1 MFTNRSGASG
11 YTHSHYSRINR
22 SSVQQMSKDTALTTA
37 FRKATPI
44 SDCISY
50 LKRSASSVS
59 DAFHFFGSESDKQKL
74 IQFYRQKTGNG
85 FLFIIRHPDD
95 LDRHPLRMLQY
106 CPAPGKKEERPGL
119 IFQSVPITLIFDCDN
134 LQSRQL
140 ASLNELLEYPPQLD
154 GTPISKT
161 VSRIVIVNEELKY
174 QSDAPGP
181 DFWRRV
187 FALNEPGSSKF
198 NPTYSSSA
206 ALPLLPVS
214 RRWEPPEPGSLQI
227 RCSGQDAFTTLFG
240 NLAINSAGKQYFR
253 KGMICGQQEPV
264 TICLVD
270 PPAAQD
276 QFWQHLTDVFE
287 QGYFIAN
294 GERVGL
300 PPSLRLEKYRTPA
313 AEIAAF
319 RHKINNTSANPD
331 KTCGVINSHNFEAIF
346 SDLSVRGDALQQIDT
361 FQKIAS
367 EFEQLSVSGDLTD
380 DQWLVLKHR
389 VELLPTPPA
398 LVAEMLPEFSGGSA
412 IRLYSDEVA
421 NVAASNC
428 YHLATGQHWEE
439 LWFTDELKFSGRCT
453 FRLKETPLLK
463 KLLAGETVVLAGLE
477 LAPALAGHLESLLA
491 PEPYLWI
498 YGQKIGLPKNGRIEI
513 VWPDDCLPT
522 RGPWYHRWQQQ
533 KIAESQS
540 ERASESTVLA
550 RHPEAAEPL
559 TLLLNT
565 IKRLPKSADKSFPQ
579 IPVQSSSEFL
589 KRLDAQLHI
598 EQELD
603 RAGTLEPFHWR
614 KALNKLLAHPVRG
627 NAKIY
632 SFVKAQINSQFPDAM
647 AGVYGAGIDSDGVVA
662 ILKTRPFLKD
672 AQDLRD
678 NFWPMARYMVPV
690 LADCL
695 PTTFDKIPDSSVKKM
710 AAIIHAMFPEQ
721 RISIDPLPVLEN
733 GDGILSYQGNRLRLL
748 YDTLLVMASENKY
761 QGIPVHQQAMI
772 LNYQLSAIAQ
782 QYHPANPVVQL
793 QKYLRQQLRH
803 CFPEPL
809 SAKSLQALATDWLRA
824 SSRNHNQQQPKRLA
838 QLTAMLKQ
846 HKIIELVGPSGTG
859 KSCLAETTGQA
870 LQKQQYSPMDWLA
883 VAIGLQSARQAVK
896 NMTLGPNTTWEDL
909 YGSITLKKD
918 RSGSLVSHAVP
929 GQISEWARSS
939 RPSLLV
945 LNEANLVS
953 HGLLSPLTGL
963 LLSPPRLCANGETI
977 WLTDKHRVLLTGNP
991 ESYLG
996 RNLEPALKSR
1006 VPRLYY
1012 RPLPKSILKQAIIE
1026 PLLPAS
1032 WPMELRLT
1040 ASATILSLLIEYEE
1054 LKSADYELTPRDLKD
1069 IMARFKM
1076 IATDAP
1082 CPTNNEQLFALAE
1095 EACRQSLG
1103 GRIDPDK
1110 QLEWQ
1115 ELRSYWH
1122 TSGQVDS
1129 QILDQHQQA
1138 FNQFFSRLAKVNQKA
1153 SKPLVIDTG
1162 ATREYIK
1169 TCWEFLQLREPG
1181 RVAMVVEGIAGWGKD
1196 ALLMLTL
1203 DTWQQ
1208 QTGKGYQHLNGMP
1221 DRFPQ
1226 FVQAFNRAWRLG
1238 EVLAVSEL
1246 NVIPPGPLEEFLN
1259 DRLAL
1264 PHKAGFKLI
1273 GTINPPS
1280 YSGRTAF
1287 PPSLASRFTG
1297 VGINIDILD
1306 DYRHRLQ
1313 ATGASEQLSRWL
1325 TECAHAI
1332 NNNLRKRHI
1341 PFELTLPQI
1350 LQAADRLSTIPVDY
1364 WFGHL
1369 NREWRLYL
1377 TNCTHPFVW
1386 PYIVGHSS
1394 TKSDSGST
1402 VIRSEKSLATTF
1414 SMGAPPN
1421 VCHEYQITRHFPQ
1434 QWNTSFYRLKLFTAC
1449 VTKAQGLARS
1459 RVPNNFFDQSYILP
1473 RLAKHNYLTPHV
1485 TPGRMTLKPGS
1496 EWQPLPSLTPDD
1508 VLVGLQTTPAGVK
1521 LELARDQQNG
1531 FYFVRSK
1538 VAEPVTIDFIIKPD
1552 LTYFEPITSDESAI
1566 KASKR
1571 CPALIKVH
1579 LDQEVFQQKPTVY
1592 IGYQELRKIAA
1603 LRNLPERLLALV
1615 DWFNSFSYDRN
1626 FTETGIDL
1634 VKRLMQEKQGSC
1646 RHRVFLFQTLCL
1658 YWGIEARIV
1667 ESVEHG
1673 FIEVKWEGQWRLMNL
1688 GGKAGNIFHYS
1699 PEPEWDSIYQAPA
1712 QPITSDLGLQDDH
1725 DSGWNR
1731 VFNLAVSLFLK
1742 WQLPFEKLPQE
1753 AKKLIQDTVQDE
1765 FQKKFR
1771 NISYAEN
1778 MLRQYYFET
1787 TKTKHKMDSFDV
1799 VYHCA
1804 PEQYLLA
1811 AKHAI
1816 KHFSTLAPPEK
1827 RAIVDWSH
1835 VMLNWSFKFD
1845 SSQEHHFCQW
1855 SEFAWKFYQQSPNDF
1870 PILPVRSLR
1879 SIMRFNFDHTG
1890 LAQQLYERMFRV
1902 ESINRAFLDDFG
1914 DSPESADFS
1923 FLADPGKF
1931 ELPLVPVT
1939 DICWSGS
1946 SQGRPDIARLIRG
1959 EPCFQTTSINYQE
1972 PKTLILSAQRLLYKA
1987 MKALEQSINK
1997 LTGAPFVDEL
2007 PEDSE
2012 KSVVDDF
2019 NGRAQRNHELIRL
2032 ISDKSSAEI
2041 YTPVICKD
2049 LKRFRVLIVGNFCD
2063 RITIFESPAGK
2074 NFNLIGSGIFSQ
2086 GFAPDER
2093 ESLEKIKRLI
2103 NEHDAIVLEYD

>member
-1 MFTNRSGASG
+1 MFTNRPGASG
-11 YTHSHYSRINR
+11 YTHINYSRINR
-22 SSVQQMSKDTALTTA
+22 PSVQQASEDTALTTS

-50 LKRSASSVS
+50 LKFSAPLVS
-59 DAFHFFGSESDKQKL
+59 DAFHFFESESEKQEL

-95 LDRHPLRMLQY
+95 LDRHPLRMLQC

-119 IFQSVPITLIFDCDN
+119 IYQSVPITLVFDCDN
-134 LQSRQL
+134 LKPRQL
-140 ASLNELLEYPPQLD
+140 ASLNELFEYPPQLD

-161 VSRIVIVNEELKY
+161 VSRIVIVNEDLKD
-174 QSDAPGP
+174 QPDAPGP

-187 FALNEPGSSKF
+187 FALKGPGSAEF
-198 NPTYSSSA
+198 NPTSSSIA
-206 ALPLLPVS
+206 ASPLLPV
-214 RRWEPPEPGSLQI
+214 RQRWEPPEPGSLQI
-227 RCSGQDAFTTLFG
+227 RCSGRDAYTSLFG

-253 KGMICGQQEPV
+253 KGMIYGQREPV

-270 PPAAQD
+270 PPAVQS
-276 QFWQHLTDVFE
+276 QFWQHLTDVLE

-294 GERVGL
+294 GERVEL
-300 PPSLRLEKYRTPA
+300 PPSLRLEQYHTPA
-313 AEIAAF
+313 VDIAAF
-319 RHKINNTSANPD
+319 RHKINNTPANPD
-331 KTCGVINSHNFEAIF
+331 KTCGVINSHSFEAIF
-346 SDLSVRGDALQQIDT
+346 SDLSTQGGTLQQIDT

-367 EFEQLSVSGDLTD
+367 EFEQLSVSDDLTNH
-380 DQWLVLKHR
+380 QWLILKHR
-389 VELLPTPPA
+389 AELLPTPPA

-412 IRLYSDEVA
+412 IRFYSDEVA

-439 LWFTDELKFSGRCT
+439 LWFTDELKLSGRCT
-453 FRLKETPLLK
+453 FRLKQTPLLK
-463 KLLAGETVVLAGLE
+463 KLLAGETVVLIGLE

-498 YGQKIGLPKNGRIEI
+498 YGQKIELPKNGRIDV
-513 VWPDDCLPT
+513 VWPKDCVPP
-522 RGPWYHRWQQQ
+522 RGAWYHRWQQLQ
-533 KIAESQS
+533 VAESQLA
-540 ERASESTVLA
+540 RAAEPTVMA
-550 RHPEAAEPL
+550 RHPEVAEPL
-559 TLLLNT
+559 TRLLDS
-565 IKRLPKSADKSFPQ
+565 IKTLPKSADKSFPQ
-579 IPVQSSSEFL
+579 IPVQAPSEFL
-589 KRLDAQLHI
+589 KRLEAQLHI

-632 SFVKAQINSQFPDAM
+632 SFVKAQINAQFPYAM
-647 AGVYGAGIDSDGVVA
+647 AGADGVGVDSDGVVA
-662 ILKTRPFLKD
+662 ILETMPAPNNAK
-672 AQDLRD
+672 DLRD

-690 LADCL
+690 LADYL
-695 PTTFDKIPDSSVKKM
+695 PTAFGKIPDSSVKRM

-721 RISIDPLPVLEN
+721 IICIDPLSGLDS
-733 GDGILSYQGNRLRLL
+733 GDGIQTYQGNRLSLL
-748 YDTLLVMASENKY
+748 YNTLLVMASESNY
-761 QGIPVHQQAMI
+761 QGIPVHQYAMI

-782 QYHPANPVVQL
+782 QHHPANPVVQL
-793 QKYLRQQLRH
+793 RQHLRRQLQH

-809 SAKSLQALATDWLRA
+809 PAKSLRTLAADWLQA
-824 SSRNHNQQQPKRLA
+824 SRNHNQQQPKRLA
-838 QLTAMLKQ
+838 QLMAMLKQ

-909 YGSITLKKD
+909 YGAITLKKD
-918 RSGSLVSHAVP
+918 RFGNLVSQVVP

-939 RPSLLV
+939 RPGLLV

-1012 RPLPKSILKQAIIE
+1012 RPLPQSVLKQAIIE
-1026 PLLPAS
+1026 PLLPDG
-1032 WPMELRLT
+1032 WPMELTST
-1040 ASATILSLLIEYEE
+1040 APATILSLLAEYEK
-1054 LKSADYELTPRDLKD
+1054 LVSADYELTPRDLKD

-1082 CPTNNEQLFALAE
+1082 CPTKNEQLFALAD

-1115 ELRSYWH
+1115 ELRTYWRW
-1122 TSGQVDS
+1122 SGEVDS

-1153 SKPLVIDTG
+1153 SKPLVINTG

-1208 QTGKGYQHLNGMP
+1208 QAGKGYQHLNGMP

-1238 EVLAVSEL
+1238 EVLVVSEL

-1313 ATGASEQLSRWL
+1313 ASGASEQLSRWL

-1332 NNNLRKRHI
+1332 NHNLRKRHI

-1350 LQAADRLSTIPVDY
+1350 LQAADRLSTIPLDY

-1377 TNCTHPFVW
+1377 NSCSHPFAW
-1386 PYIVGHSS
+1386 PHIVGHSS
-1394 TKSDSGST
+1394 TESGSRST
-1402 VIRSEKSLATTF
+1402 AIRSEKSLATTF
-1414 SMGAPPN
+1414 SMGAPPDTCPEFQ
-1421 VCHEYQITRHFPQ
+1421 VTRYFPQ
-1434 QWNTSFYRLKLFTAC
+1434 QWDTRLYRLELFTAC
-1449 VTKAQGLARS
+1449 VTKGQGLARS
-1459 RVPNNFFDQSYILP
+1459 SVPNHFFDQSYILP
-1473 RLAKHNYLTPHV
+1473 RLTKRSYLTLLE

-1496 EWQPLPSLTPDD
+1496 KWQPLPSLTPEDI
-1508 VLVGLQTTPAGVK
+1508 LVGLQTTPAGVK
-1521 LELARDQQNG
+1521 LELARDRQNG
-1531 FYFVRSK
+1531 LYFVRSRL
-1538 VAEPVTIDFIIKPD
+1538 AEPVTVDFIIKPD
-1552 LTYFEPITSDESAI
+1552 LTYFEPITSDESVT
-1566 KASKR
+1566 KTSKR

-1579 LDQEVFQQKPTVY
+1579 LDREVFHRKPTDYV
-1592 IGYQELRKIAA
+1592 GYQELRKIAD
-1603 LRNLPERLLALV
+1603 LRNLPERLLTLA
-1615 DWFNSFSYDRN
+1615 DWFNGFSYDRN

-1667 ESVEHG
+1667 ASVEHY
-1673 FIEVKWEGQWRLMNL
+1673 FVEVKCAGQWRLMNL
-1688 GGKAGNIFHYS
+1688 GGTAGGIFHYS
-1699 PEPEWDSIYQAPA
+1699 PEPEWGSLYQASA
-1712 QPITSDLGLQDDH
+1712 QPITSDLGSPVDEH

-1731 VFNLAVSLFLK
+1731 VFNVVASLFQQ

-1753 AKKLIQDTVQDE
+1753 AQKLIQDTVQDE

-1771 NISYAEN
+1771 NISFAES
-1778 MLRQYYFET
+1778 LSRQFYFET
-1787 TKTKHKMDSFDV
+1787 TSLRISAFGV
-1799 VYHCA
+1799 VYHWA

-1816 KHFSTLAPPEK
+1816 EHFSTLALPER

-1835 VMLNWSFKFD
+1835 LMLNWSFKYQ
-1845 SSQEHHFCQW
+1845 SAQEHHFCQW
-1855 SEFAWKFYQQSPNDF
+1855 LEFAWKLYQQSPNDF
-1870 PILPVRSLR
+1870 PVLPVRSLMTV
-1879 SIMRFNFDHTG
+1879 MRFNFDHTG
-1890 LAQQLYERMFRV
+1890 LAQELCERMFRV
-1902 ESINRAFLDDFG
+1902 ESINRAVLDNVG
-1914 DSPESADFS
+1914 DTQESADFS
-1923 FLADPGKF
+1923 FLAAPGKF

-1939 DICWSGS
+1939 DIYWSGS

-1972 PKTLILSAQRLLYKA
+1972 PKTLIFSAERLLDKA
-1987 MKALEQSINK
+1987 MKHLEHSVNK

-2007 PEDSE
+2007 PEGSE
-2012 KSVVDDF
+2012 KSFMDDY

-2041 YTPVICKD
+2041 YTPVMCKE

-2086 GFAPDER
+2086 GFVPDER

-2103 NEHDAIVLEYD
+2103 NEHDATVLEHG